1 MIWSIIVGGLI
12 GLVAGNLTKKRG
24 SMGIVAN
31 VLAGLVGSSVGQH
44 FLGSWGPRLAGMALI
59 PSVLGAVVVVAVVS
73 ALLGKKA

>member
-12 GLVAGNLTKKRG
+12 GLVAGNFTKKRG

-31 VLAGLVGSSVGQH
+31 VLAGLVGSSGGQF
-44 FLGSWGPRLAGMALI
+44 FLGSWGPSLAGMALI

>member
-12 GLVAGNLTKKRG
+12 GLVAGNLTKKRS

-44 FLGSWGPRLAGMALI
+44 FLGSWGPSLAGMALI

>member
-12 GLVAGNLTKKRG
+12 GLVAGNFTKKRG

-31 VLAGLVGSSVGQH
+31 VLAGLVGSSVGQS

-59 PSVLGAVVVVAVVS
+59 PSVLGAVVVVTVVS

>member
-12 GLVAGNLTKKRG
+12 GLVAGNFTKKRG

-31 VLAGLVGSSVGQH
+31 VLVGLVGSSVGQF
-44 FLGSWGPRLAGMALI
+44 FLGSWGPSLAGMALI